1 MTEFCNNSFSYLCR
15 LPGGKK
21 VSCGGHRR
29 NALDTN
35 EQRLA
40 ITEIIN
46 HPDYSSFLSS
56 GDGSNDIAVIK
67 VDGNFACSTGK
78 IWPACLPD
86 KSVG

>member
-1 MTEFCNNSFSYLCR
+1 MPMQ
-15 LPGGKK
+15 PGGKK
-21 VSCGGHRR
+21 VSCGGHRMDTSGSSPM
-29 NALDTN
+29 DTN

-40 ITEIIN
+40 IREIIN
-46 HPDYSSFLSS
+46 HPDYSPF
-56 GDGSNDIAVIK
+56 GDVSNDIAVIK